1 MTVKTPESQK
11 GFPAA
16 AGKGGEGW
24 GVGREEGGER
34 R

>member
-16 AGKGGEGW
+16 AGEGGKGR
-24 GVGREEGGER
+24 GVGRGEGGER